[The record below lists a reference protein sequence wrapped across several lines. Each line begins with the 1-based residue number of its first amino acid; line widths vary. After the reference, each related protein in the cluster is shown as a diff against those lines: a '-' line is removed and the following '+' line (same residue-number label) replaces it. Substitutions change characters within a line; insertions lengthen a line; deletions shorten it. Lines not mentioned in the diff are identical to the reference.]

1 MKGAGW
7 TSGLPSKSSTPIG
20 LNAREEKKEDR
31 LKSDAAVQRLSSC
44 TCLLYSILSRC
55 FRCCRNLPF
64 PLFTDF
70 VFNIVVTLS
79 TFMTTGDGTARSL
92 LKSFL
97 GSSKTP
103 LGQRRKSDAKA
114 HLPASD

>member
-1 MKGAGW
+1 
-7 TSGLPSKSSTPIG
+7 
-20 LNAREEKKEDR
+20 
-31 LKSDAAVQRLSSC
+31 
-44 TCLLYSILSRC
+44 
-55 FRCCRNLPF
+55 
-64 PLFTDF
+64 
-70 VFNIVVTLS
+70 
-79 TFMTTGDGTARSL
+79 